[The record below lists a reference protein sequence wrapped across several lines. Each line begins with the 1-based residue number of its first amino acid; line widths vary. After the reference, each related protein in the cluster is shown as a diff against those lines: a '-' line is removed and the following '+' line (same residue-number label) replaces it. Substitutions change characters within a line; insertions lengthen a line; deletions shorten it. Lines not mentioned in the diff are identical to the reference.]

1 MARFGHLAD
10 GRLKLVLVRRC
21 NALQYLGFL
30 LSMSRTGVSTRER
43 GLTWLRMITQLLRAA
58 WSYSC
63 VHCLECFVAAGEA
76 RVKPVTK
83 VKCCNDA
90 ATGWIAG
97 VFPGQHPYVDVI
109 DAVAVRVECQGQQS
123 HWNLD
128 GELLSTQCL
137 SAEVHQGLVKVFA
150 RGVER

>member
-1 MARFGHLAD
+1 ML
-10 GRLKLVLVRRC
+10 
-21 NALQYLGFL
+21 
-30 LSMSRTGVSTRER
+30 
-43 GLTWLRMITQLLRAA
+43 
-58 WSYSC
+58 
-63 VHCLECFVAAGEA
+63 
-76 RVKPVTK
+76 PVTQQL
-83 VKCCNDA
+83 VW
-90 ATGWIAG
+90 TAG

-137 SAEVHQGLVKVFA
+137 SAEVHQGLVEVFA